1 MAFNLQII
9 AVDRV
14 FFEGEVDKIILKG
27 TEGELAVLPHH
38 TPLTTTLAEGEI
50 KIFLEDKT
58 KKSASLMGGFV
69 KIGKDK
75 TVILT
80 EAAEWPGE
88 IDVDRALAAKE
99 RAEKMLK
106 DSNANQARAMAAL
119 RRALVRLDLTD
130 RKSVV

>member
-119 RRALVRLDLTD
+119 RRALVRLDLTE
-130 RKSVV
+130 K

>member
-99 RAEKMLK
+99 RAEKVP
-106 DSNANQARAMAAL
+106 NRGFY
-119 RRALVRLDLTD
+119 LDLLSLY
-130 RKSVV
+130 KYI